1 MADISWNSSERDK
14 VRLLA
19 GIESEELDN
28 AKLDILLNMS
38 VDWFE
43 QQTGLT
49 YTLGGVTAYD
59 NSVVYYTCYLASL
72 VQNGVGIDS
81 ISLGDVQVS
90 YNNAEFQH
98 FEDLAIEMLLFK
110 LGMSIKKTTYNASPW
125 LGQVNWNKNVTGVDS
140 TKSIRKVPRGINYK

>member
-1 MADISWNSSERDK
+1 MASITWTPAQRDK

-19 GIESEELDN
+19 GIESENLDN
-28 AKLDILLNMS
+28 SKLDILLNMS

-43 QQTGLT
+43 MQTNIT
-49 YTLGGVTAYD
+49 YALGSITAYD
-59 NSVVYYTCYLASL
+59 NAVVYYTCYLASL

-81 ISLGDVQVS
+81 IRLGDVQVS

-110 LGMSIKKTTYNASPW
+110 LGMSIKRTTYNASPW
-125 LGQVNWNKNVTGVDS
+125 LGS
-140 TKSIRKVPRGINYK
+140 S